1 MFLTTIKRII
11 KAGYFSF
18 RRNGWLSTATIL
30 VMSMVLFVLG
40 GLVFF
45 SALANTVLASLEE
58 KIDISVYFVADATED
73 NMLIVKNELEA
84 LPDTGNVVY
93 ISRDKA
99 LEEFKLKHQANVL
112 IVSALEEVGE
122 NPLLASLNVKAK
134 DPGNYAAISNFLLDK
149 NYSSVEKIN
158 YFENQ
163 MVIERLGAILGTVRG
178 TGAILALFL
187 AFIAILVAFNTVRLA
202 IYTMRE
208 EIGIMRLVGAN
219 LWFIRGPFLVSGILY
234 GAISALAVTAFFF
247 PVSWLL
253 SPKIQLMIP
262 EFNIFQYFLA
272 NFIEFFVIMFF
283 AGVSLGVV
291 SSFIAMRRYL
301 RV

>member
-1 MFLTTIKRII
+1 MFLTTVKRVIR
-11 KAGYFSF
+11 AGYASF

-73 NMLIVKNELEA
+73 NMLVVKKELEA
-84 LPDTGNVVY
+84 LPDTGSVIFV
-93 ISRDKA
+93 SRDKA
-99 LEEFKLKHQANVL
+99 LEEFKERHQANAL
-112 IVSALEEVGE
+112 IASALEEVGE

-149 NYSSVEKIN
+149 NYPFVEKIN

-234 GAISALAVTAFFF
+234 GAISAFAVTAFFF

-253 SPKIQLMIP
+253 SPKIQLLVP

-272 NFIEFFVIMFF
+272 NFIEFFAIMFF